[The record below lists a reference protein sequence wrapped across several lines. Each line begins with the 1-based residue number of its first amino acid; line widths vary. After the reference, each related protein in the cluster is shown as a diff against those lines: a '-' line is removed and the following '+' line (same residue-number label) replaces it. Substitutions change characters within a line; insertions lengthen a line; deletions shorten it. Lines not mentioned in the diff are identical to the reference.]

1 MTPAAVMVHLCRGV
15 ATVHLTQL
23 QQAQALIQVLH
34 NRFCEIADVEVFPLR
49 VLNDLESLVRRRELF
64 IQEIVDLVVVDF
76 EVAAL
81 DDDDAVLLLFHLVN
95 LLEELLKAV
104 DEDAFVLDA
113 LQYRRAAPLAS
124 SVVAVAVG
132 VVGRFLWALA
142 LALAEL

>member
-1 MTPAAVMVHLCRGV
+1 M
-15 ATVHLTQL
+15 
-23 QQAQALIQVLH
+23 
-34 NRFCEIADVEVFPLR
+34 
-49 VLNDLESLVRRRELF
+49 RRRKLL

-81 DDDDAVLLLFHLVN
+81 DDDDAVLLLLPLVN

-104 DEDAFVLDA
+104 DEDALVLDA

-124 SVVAVAVG
+124 AVGACACAIGVVVG
-132 VVGRFLWALA
+132 VVLWALA

>member
-1 MTPAAVMVHLCRGV
+1 M
-15 ATVHLTQL
+15 
-23 QQAQALIQVLH
+23 
-34 NRFCEIADVEVFPLR
+34 
-49 VLNDLESLVRRRELF
+49 RRRELF

-81 DDDDAVLLLFHLVN
+81 DDHDAVLLFFPLVD

-113 LQYRRAAPLAS
+113 LQYWRAASLAPA
-124 SVVAVAVG
+124 VVAFAIG
-132 VVGRFLWALA
+132 VIGRFWWALA